1 MLTGEDAVPSG
12 GGYPLLSYH
21 DLRENWKQPAK
32 SQLSVASTRT
42 SGTSFSSRSPSP
54 SVTPS
59 ESSNCCYAASTTSS
73 WATSAGP
80 ATECGFPGEDEAE
93 KWSNKWDDPR
103 MPPNRAATPADR
115 FNHSLRPMAGR
126 SGARSPSRPSSLRNT
141 VSARDDDLR
150 NEPVDTCPEEQEA
163 ESYSDEESGCDDD
176 ESDVGY
182 DTDGADS
189 DDNDNEWSG
198 ENGNLESLV
207 ISAVDMDYS
216 LAAFLIPRLYRDY
229 NVALKSKVENWRSTA
244 AATDG
249 GSSSPSEEK
258 HQASSA
264 NTSPTQGSPG
274 QHSRKRRRTNSDDGL
289 SREKKGNWDDDE
301 EEDGEDEGRGGGKM
315 GPPSTPL
322 GSVREPLLACLF
334 HKRDPI
340 KYNAHGEMGVGKRP
354 KYRSCSGPGFKSIQ
368 RLKEHLKRNHSPV
381 QCERCKMTFTPTKGG
396 DRAECLNKLNDH
408 RKSKEGCPLNDAS
421 LKEGVDDVQWAML
434 DRQSRRKNQELH
446 RVEKWFEI
454 WDVLFPDVPRPES
467 PWHEIPTSFGGA
479 PRDGEDYFV
488 NLFFNI
494 LDHKI
499 QQGDIPLPTGSADQ
513 NNTAGAN
520 NNLDLLRDRL
530 KTVVQ
535 NTFRMY
541 VSMRENFSSPSSSSQ
556 SQNRQH
562 SLGHSSGN
570 THRSGTVSLQRTTVS
585 TAPTSVTSQAQPQTQ
600 NAYAAPPP
608 PPPPQ
613 LSTHNPFGMPIMS
626 PQTTPSPHAHGQFVM
641 GPPTTFTGIQE
652 DTTAHPQFYFHSGNH
667 NHMFTPQPG
676 YWLPAG
682 NVNVPFPAAHP
693 HLSAGAGMSAAAP
706 EPTWFNFGDASAAGA
721 FGGHG
726 EGEQ

>member
-1 MLTGEDAVPSG
+1 MI
-12 GGYPLLSYH
+12 SYH
-21 DLRENWKQPAK
+21 DLRQNWKQPAK
-32 SQLSVASTRT
+32 SQLSMASTAN

-80 ATECGFPGEDEAE
+80 ATECGFPGDDEAE
-93 KWSNKWDDPR
+93 KWSSKWDDDHAR
-103 MPPNRAATPADR
+103 VPPNRPATPAGR
-115 FNHSLRPMAGR
+115 FSQSLRPMGGR
-126 SGARSPSRPSSLRNT
+126 SGARSPSRPSSLRNA
-141 VSARDDDLR
+141 VSARDDDSKKKPI
-150 NEPVDTCPEEQEA
+150 EPCPEEQEV
-163 ESYSDEESGCDDD
+163 ESDSEEDSGCEDD

-182 DTDGADS
+182 DTEGADS
-189 DDNDNEWSG
+189 EDFGEHDNEWSG

-207 ISAVDMDYS
+207 IEAVGTDYG
-216 LAAFLIPRLYRDY
+216 LAAFLIPRLYRDH
-229 NVALKSKVENWRSTA
+229 NIALKSKVEHWRSTA

-249 GSSSPSEEK
+249 GSSSPPEEK
-258 HQASSA
+258 HQPSSA
-264 NTSPTQGSPG
+264 NTSPTQGSSG

-289 SREKKGNWDDDE
+289 SREKKGNWDEDDE
-301 EEDGEDEGRGGGKM
+301 DDGDDDERGGGKM
-315 GPPSTPL
+315 GPPSTPV

-340 KYNAHGEMGVGKRP
+340 KYNAHGEMGMGKRP

-381 QCERCKMTFTPTKGG
+381 QCERCKETFTPTKGG

-408 RKSKEGCPLNDAS
+408 RKRKEGCPLRDSS

-454 WDVLFPDVPRPES
+454 WDVLFPDVQRPES
-467 PWHEIPTSFGGA
+467 PWHEIPASFGGA

-499 QQGDIPLPTGSADQ
+499 QQGDIPLPGDQ
-513 NNTAGAN
+513 NN
-520 NNLDLLRDRL
+520 LLRDRL

-556 SQNRQH
+556 SQNRPH
-562 SLGHSSGN
+562 SMGHSSG
-570 THRSGTVSLQRTTVS
+570 THRSGTVSLQRTAVS
-585 TAPTSVTSQAQPQTQ
+585 TAPTSVGSQVQTQ
-600 NAYAAPPP
+600 TQYAAPPP
-608 PPPPQ
+608 PMN
-613 LSTHNPFGMPIMS
+613 THFGMPILS
-626 PQTTPSPHAHGQFVM
+626 PQTTPSPHGQFVM

-652 DTTAHPQFYFHSGNH
+652 DTTPQFYFHGN

-682 NVNVPFPAAHP
+682 NVNVPFSPAHM
-693 HLSAGAGMSAAAP
+693 GAGTGMQAP
-706 EPTWFNFGDASAAGA
+706 SPDQWFNFGDTSAGGA
-721 FGGHG
+721 FGGHV